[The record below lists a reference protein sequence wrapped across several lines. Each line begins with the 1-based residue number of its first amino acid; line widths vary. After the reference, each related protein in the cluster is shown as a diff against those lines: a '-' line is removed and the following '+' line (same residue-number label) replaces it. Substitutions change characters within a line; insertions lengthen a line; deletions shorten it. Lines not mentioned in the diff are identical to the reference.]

1 MKILRLMGYGAALPT
16 ALVSQSVIAQE
27 VARPPRIMMAMP
39 TPPSAE
45 LNTMQLQINQL
56 IADNQKL
63 RADLTA
69 FKQCFDQHHHW
80 AAGVGQVPDIT
91 TPTKTSKAPGI
102 APIQPPC

>member
-1 MKILRLMGYGAALPT
+1 MKISNMIGFGT
-16 ALVSQSVIAQE
+16 ALLIAQAGLAQE
-27 VARPPRIMMAMP
+27 RPRIFLPMP
-39 TPPSAE
+39 AAPPSAE

-56 IADNQKL
+56 VEDNKKL

-80 AAGVGQVPDIT
+80 AAGFGQVPDIT

>member
-1 MKILRLMGYGAALPT
+1 MKIANIIGSGAAL
-16 ALVSQSVIAQE
+16 LVAQSGLAQE
-27 VARPPRIMMAMP
+27 RPRIMLSMP

-69 FKQCFDQHHHW
+69 FKLCFDQHHHW
-80 AAGVGQVPDIT
+80 AAGVDKVPDIT

-102 APIQPPC
+102 TPIQPPC